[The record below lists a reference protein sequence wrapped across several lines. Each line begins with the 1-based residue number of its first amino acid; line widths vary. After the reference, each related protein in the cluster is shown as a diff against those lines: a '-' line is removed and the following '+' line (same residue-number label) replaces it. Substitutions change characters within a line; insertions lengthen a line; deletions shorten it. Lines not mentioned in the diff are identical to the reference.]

1 MIPEEHIPIFNN
13 LHLQL
18 MKCILSQE
26 SFDWNSIESQF
37 GPIVEISNSACFSV
51 IQFKFDKAQ
60 PNIFKRKKILGIGKI
75 LVCIYYYLHLAGRIV
90 RRLSRKLFGHY

>member
-26 SFDWNSIESQF
+26 SFDWNRIESQF

-51 IQFKFDKAQ
+51 IQFKFDKA
-60 PNIFKRKKILGIGKI
+60 
-75 LVCIYYYLHLAGRIV
+75 
-90 RRLSRKLFGHY
+90 